1 MGSLLLDSFQFL
13 GQQLQLSQDNR
24 DDAFEAI
31 RERALRLRQYARD
44 SFNNED
50 LELETSSESKGESA
64 ENSGEYTRCDLNEV
78 ESLEQEREVDKKVSG
93 KSLPPIPNIPGVD
106 KEVLTNLLMSWFY
119 AGYYTGLAESR
130 LNSDS

>member
-13 GQQLQLSQDNR
+13 GHQLQLSQENR
-24 DDAFEAI
+24 EDAFEAL
-31 RERALRLRQYARD
+31 RERALRFRQYAHD
-44 SFNNED
+44 SINNED
-50 LELETSSESKGESA
+50 LNIETSSESNGESA
-64 ENSGEYTRCDLNEV
+64 ENSSEYTKCDLNEV
-78 ESLEQEREVDKKVSG
+78 ESHDTEKKFDKQPST

-106 KEVLTNLLMSWFY
+106 NEVLTNLVMSWFY